1 MMLTEISR
9 LGDSFFGPLEAAI
22 EESEFWLEDNHP
34 DDVDV
39 NSVDGNWVHQ
49 TAASESLGIQLQEF
63 FDLSGFPISIVVTS
77 LDPTESSDVI
87 INKGHRVYPD
97 GFVISGQ
104 MAVSDRGRL
113 VLYLNVGLFGDEF
126 NTADINPASVA
137 AKTGRLVRH
146 ELVHGQQVEKR
157 RKNQKISRKAAARK
171 YTEEGETPG
180 TADRR
185 DYLSSK
191 IEVDAYAHEIA
202 EELLSKLGPNDA
214 LDMLRGYIDPSNL
227 DLSDQVHE
235 YFVDFAD
242 EAFTKRLKK
251 KIYSYI
257 MDLIARGIY

>member
-1 MMLTEISR
+1 MLTEISR
-9 LGDSFFGPLEAAI
+9 LDDSFFGPLDGAI

-49 TAASESLGIQLQEF
+49 TPASESLGKTLQGF
-63 FDLSGFPISIVVTS
+63 FDTVGFPISAVVTS
-77 LDPTESSDVI
+77 LDPTESPDVI
-87 INKGHRVYPD
+87 INKGHSVYPD

-113 VLYLNVGLFGDEF
+113 VLYINVGLFGDEF
-126 NTADINPASVA
+126 DVGDINPVSVA
-137 AKTGRLVRH
+137 AKAGRLVRH
-146 ELVHGQQVEKR
+146 ELIHGQQVEKR
-157 RKNQKISRKAAARK
+157 RKNQRISRKAAARK

-180 TADRR
+180 TGDRR
-185 DYLSSK
+185 DYLSAK

-214 LDMLRGYIDPSNL
+214 LDMLRGYIDPANL
-227 DLSDQVHE
+227 DLSDQTHE

-242 EAFTKRLKK
+242 ETFTKRLKK
-251 KIYSYI
+251 KVYSYI
-257 MDLIARGIY
+257 MDLINRGVY